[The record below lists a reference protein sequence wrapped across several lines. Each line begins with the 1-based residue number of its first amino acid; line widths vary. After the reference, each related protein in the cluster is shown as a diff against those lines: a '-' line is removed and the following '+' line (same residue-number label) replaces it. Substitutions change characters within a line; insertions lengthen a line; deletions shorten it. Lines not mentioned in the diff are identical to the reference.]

1 MTTVSVKEH
10 YDNLLGPVY
19 SWMLGD
25 MTAARENA
33 RTELCELGI
42 DERAP
47 GIAIDLGAG
56 SGLYSIPL
64 AELGFS
70 VVAIDSCVGLLE
82 ELEKSA
88 GDNQVRPV
96 LGDLTAFRTYHPG
109 QADVILCM
117 GDTLTHLPTRESVEE
132 LFEEMK
138 SALEPEGV
146 FVATFRD
153 YVSAPL
159 EGTARF
165 IPVRSDE
172 QHILT
177 CFLEYGDE
185 VVTVHDI
192 LHSRNES
199 GWMTSVSAYTKLR
212 LDPVWVEAEL
222 KQLGFRTT
230 LEPGPRGMLRL
241 VGRLGKK

>member
-1 MTTVSVKEH
+1 MVSVKDH

-25 MTAARENA
+25 MAVARENA

-47 GIAIDLGAG
+47 GVAIDLGAG

-70 VVAIDSCVGLLE
+70 VVAIDSCAGLLG
-82 ELEKSA
+82 ELRNSA
-88 GDNQVRPV
+88 GDSPIQPV
-96 LGDLTAFRTYHPG
+96 SGNLTAFRTFHPG
-109 QADVILCM
+109 PADVILCM
-117 GDTLTHLPTRESVEE
+117 GDTLTHLPTRESVEV
-132 LFEEMK
+132 LFEEVK
-138 SALEPEGV
+138 TALEPGGV

-159 EGTARF
+159 EGTERF

-172 QHILT
+172 KRILT

-185 VVTVHDI
+185 VVTVYDL
-192 LHSRNES
+192 LHCRTET
-199 GWMTSVSAYTKLR
+199 GWTASVSAYTKLR
-212 LDPVWVEAEL
+212 LDPAWVETEL
-222 KQLGFRTT
+222 KQLGFRTI

-241 VGRLGKK
+241 VGRLGKE